1 MSEVLALN
9 PGFLSP
15 HLADEG
21 HLHIEQIVASNLT
34 QLRAKRQLSLDAL
47 ARRAGV
53 SRTMLSQ
60 IEGGRSV
67 PTIRVLHKLA
77 LALKVSIAAFLDQQ
91 ACDGVQMFRAAH
103 GKRLVSLEQ
112 QFVSRQLSASTTPEH
127 PEFSE
132 IRMGG
137 LTRETFPAY
146 PAGSRLNLVV
156 SQGVLELV
164 IGEESYLLGTGDAI
178 QLYVDQSFSLRN
190 PADHEVLAYQ
200 VVSLAVESR

>member
-15 HLADEG
+15 QLADEG

-91 ACDGVQMFRAAH
+91 ACDGVQLFRAAH

>member
-9 PGFLSP
+9 PGFIDP
-15 HLADEG
+15 QLADDDS
-21 HLHIEQIVASNLT
+21 LHIEQIVASNLSK
-34 QLRAKRQLSLDAL
+34 LRAKRQLSLDAL
-47 ARRAGV
+47 ARRASI

-67 PTIRVLHKLA
+67 PTIRVLHQLA

-91 ACDGVQMFRAAH
+91 ACDSVQMFRAAH

-112 QFVSRQLSASTTPEH
+112 QFVNRQLSASTTPEH

-132 IRMGG
+132 VRMGS
-137 LTRETFPAY
+137 LTRESFPAY

-164 IGEESYLLGTGDAI
+164 LGEESYRLGTGDAI
-178 QLYVDQSFSLRN
+178 QLYVDQGYSLRN
-190 PADHEVLAYQ
+190 PTNSEVLAYQ
-200 VVSLAVESR
+200 VLSVAIESR